1 MIPGLMG
8 PLLKE
13 NTAKEVILSNIHAQK
28 IMRVGMFATKYL
40 IADNEMRLHVS
51 SSTSFLMFLLSNL
64 TLQLR
69 ERFFECIAPLGLS
82 RAHKKDTSN
91 HLKTFMRTCV

>member
-69 ERFFECIAPLGLS
+69 ERFFECVKIEKQEVA
-82 RAHKKDTSN
+82 SN